1 MKSLRKMSYLVL
13 SVLALGVLSVPRIAR
28 SEPGGLH
35 LNITPFGGY
44 ATWAKE
50 LNLDNKP
57 MFGARVGLGF
67 GRHLGVEGYYSW
79 MKTHTESGFG
89 DELFINT
96 PPDPNPATDQKIQ
109 GYGADLTLNL
119 FPSIAFNP
127 YVLAGWH
134 EEKIQS
140 DAPAPND
147 FVSFQNGL
155 EFGGGVKLG
164 MGRKVA
170 LRLELRDK
178 LWKFDSPPAPDPPGN
193 KSLHNIFY
201 SGGIQITFGGSAHGG
216 DADKDGV
223 KDSEDKCPDTP
234 RGAQV
239 DATGCPLDSD
249 GDHVP
254 DGIDQC
260 PNTPAGATVDDRGC
274 PSDADADGVS
284 DGIDQCPGTPAG
296 TTVDARGCPADS
308 DGDGV
313 PDGVD
318 RCANTPAGAKVD
330 DTGCPV
336 DSDNDGVP
344 DGIDQCP
351 GTPAN
356 TKVDERGCSTDS
368 DGDGVQDD
376 KDLCPNTQAN
386 VKVDSDGCP
395 IELSEKEIEL
405 LDKGR
410 ITTREIH
417 FETAKWDILP
427 ESRPVIDEIG
437 KILIQWPR
445 LKIEIG
451 GHADARGSVAYNQDL
466 TEKRAQAVL
475 DYLIQNFP
483 QINKEQYT
491 AVGYGELKPIASNKT
506 IEGMAK
512 NRRVEFKVLNTE
524 ELTKERE
531 RRHLMKKGE

>member
-1 MKSLRKMSYLVL
+1 MKTLRMFVVMAVVASAIL
-13 SVLALGVLSVPRIAR
+13 SGAR
-28 SEPGGLH
+28 TASSEPGGLH

-44 ATWAKE
+44 WQWGNE
-50 LNLDNKP
+50 VNLDNKAF
-57 MFGARVGLGF
+57 FGGRVGIGF
-67 GRHLGVEGYYSW
+67 GRYLGIEGYYSW
-79 MKTHTESGFG
+79 MHTHTEFG
-89 DELFINT
+89 IGDTLFIPT
-96 PPDPNPATDQKIQ
+96 PPSLSPDSEQELQ
-109 GYGADLTLNL
+109 GYGADVTLNL
-119 FPSIAFNP
+119 LPSIAFNP

-134 EEKIQS
+134 EEKITS
-140 DAPAPND
+140 KSTTPK
-147 FVSFQNGL
+147 VRSWMNGL

-164 MGRKVA
+164 LGRRA
-170 LRLELRDK
+170 AIRLEIRDK
-178 LWKFDSPPAPDPPGN
+178 IWSFDSPPAPESN
-193 KSLHNIFY
+193 SVHNLSY
-201 SGGIQITFGGSAHGG
+201 TGGLQLTLGGSSGK
-216 DADKDGV
+216 DSDKDGV
-223 KDSEDKCPDTP
+223 KDSADKCPDTP

-239 DATGCPLDSD
+239 DASGCPLDSD
-249 GDHVP
+249 GDNVP

-260 PNTPAGATVDDRGC
+260 PNTPAGATVDARGC
-274 PSDADADGVS
+274 PSDADADGVP

-296 TTVDARGCPADS
+296 TQVDARGCPADA

-351 GTPAN
+351 DTPPN
-356 TKVDERGCSTDS
+356 TKVDNRGCSSDS
-368 DGDGVQDD
+368 DNDGVNDD
-376 KDLCPNTQAN
+376 KDLCPNTQAG

-417 FETAKWDILP
+417 FETAKWEILP
-427 ESRPVIDEIG
+427 ESRPVLDEIG

-466 TEKRAQAVL
+466 TEKRAGAVL
-475 DYLIQNFP
+475 DYLVQNFP

-491 AVGYGELKPIASNKT
+491 AVGYGELKPVASNKT
-506 IEGMAK
+506 VEGMAK

-531 RRHLMKKGE
+531 RRRLLKKGE